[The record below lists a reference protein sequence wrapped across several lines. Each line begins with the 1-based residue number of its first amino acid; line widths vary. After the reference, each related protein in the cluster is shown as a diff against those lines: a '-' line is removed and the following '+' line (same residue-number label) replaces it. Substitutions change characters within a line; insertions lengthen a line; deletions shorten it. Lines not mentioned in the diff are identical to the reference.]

1 MPIINTNAK
10 MINLYYSSESKLGK
24 KVYAYLND
32 SDKELLA
39 IDVTKTN
46 VTGTQWK
53 DISEKLNIHLKD
65 LVDISESDI
74 NLDDVDTANYSQD
87 DWIKILNKTPKVLNH
102 PIVIHNNTY
111 YQIKDAQEALKFIE
125 NPSRGID
132 ERKRQ

>member
-24 KVYAYLND
+24 KVYAYLKD

-39 IDVTKTN
+39 IDVIKTN

-53 DISEKLNIHLKD
+53 DISENLNIHIKD
-65 LVDISESDI
+65 LIDISESDI
-74 NLDDVDTANYSQD
+74 NVEDVDTANFSQD
-87 DWIKILNKTPKVLNH
+87 DWIKILNKTPKVLNQ

-125 NPSRGID
+125 NPSKGID